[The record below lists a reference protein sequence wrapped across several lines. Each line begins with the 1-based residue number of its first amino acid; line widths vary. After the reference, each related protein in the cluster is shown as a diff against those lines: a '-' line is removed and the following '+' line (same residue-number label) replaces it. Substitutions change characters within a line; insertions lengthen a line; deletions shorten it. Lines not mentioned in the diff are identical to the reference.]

1 MKILIFDTETT
12 GLLPKD
18 VSLYQSD
25 LWPYIVQFSF
35 IMYNTISNKIEMEHD
50 YIIKI
55 PKEIS
60 IPKESTKIHG
70 ITKQKSNK
78 QGYNMKDILEIFNI
92 ALESCDFVVAHNL
105 SFDKKILMVEGI
117 RHNTKIEFTRNGLTP
132 YCTMRNSINLC
143 NIEKVNNNNEV
154 YKKFPTLAELHV
166 KLFGVGPSNLHN
178 SFVDILICMRC
189 FYAMIF
195 NEDLCKKNKRFNSL
209 IKEHI

>member
-60 IPKESTKIHG
+60 ISKES
-70 ITKQKSNK
+70 
-78 QGYNMKDILEIFNI
+78 
-92 ALESCDFVVAHNL
+92 
-105 SFDKKILMVEGI
+105 GI
-117 RHNTKIEFTRNGLTP
+117 RIKTTK
-132 YCTMRNSINLC
+132 Y
-143 NIEKVNNNNEV
+143 
-154 YKKFPTLAELHV
+154 
-166 KLFGVGPSNLHN
+166 
-178 SFVDILICMRC
+178 
-189 FYAMIF
+189 
-195 NEDLCKKNKRFNSL
+195 
-209 IKEHI
+209 

>member
-1 MKILIFDTETT
+1 MKVLIFDTETT

-18 VSLYQSD
+18 ASLYQSD

-70 ITKQKSNK
+70 ITKQQSNK
-78 QGYNMKDILEIFNI
+78 QGYDMKDILEIFDI
-92 ALESCDFVVAHNL
+92 ALQSCDFVVAHNL

-143 NIEKVNNNNEV
+143 NIEKVSE
-154 YKKFPTLAELHV
+154 
-166 KLFGVGPSNLHN
+166 
-178 SFVDILICMRC
+178 
-189 FYAMIF
+189 
-195 NEDLCKKNKRFNSL
+195 
-209 IKEHI
+209 